1 MKTTLL
7 SILLSVAAFAVTIP
21 SDTSIHVRL
30 SDTIDSSRAKVGDTF
45 VASVSENVNVN
56 GKMVI
61 PRGAPAKVRLVDL
74 SKSGKFAGKT
84 GLGVMLTE
92 VRVGANW
99 VTLDTG
105 EVTRTSGSQGKNTAI
120 KTGIGAGLGAAIG
133 SDENTS

>member
-61 PRGAPAKVRLVDL
+61 PKGAPAKVRLVDL

-120 KTGIGAGLGAAIG
+120 KTGIGAGLGAAI
-133 SDENTS
+133 